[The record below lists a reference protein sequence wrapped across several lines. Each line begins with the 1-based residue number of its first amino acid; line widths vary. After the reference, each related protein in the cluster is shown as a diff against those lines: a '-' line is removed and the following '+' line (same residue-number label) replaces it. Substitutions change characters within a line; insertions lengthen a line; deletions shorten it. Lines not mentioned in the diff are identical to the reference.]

1 MAFAIVNTLYLI
13 FRDEGNSTMRNTIL
27 LSAVLST
34 LTFGNAAYADEAPAE
49 TAPVAAPAEVASSWT
64 ATANIGFVSDYYF
77 RGISQSWH
85 KPAVQGGFDI
95 AHSSGFYAGMWGS
108 NVTPNTYPDASV
120 EIDAYAGYNGSI
132 PAVEGLGYTV
142 GLYGYFY
149 PGGSWKKYPSIALDA
164 GKNQGGRW
172 DTYEANFGLS
182 YKWLSAK
189 ASVTL
194 GDWFGAEKKT
204 GWDGGTS
211 GTTYLEL
218 NAAYPLPVWG
228 LTLVGHVGH
237 LNVSGKLD
245 PVAFPN
251 ASSSI
256 SGETN
261 PDYTDYKIGL
271 SKSFTIGKSEGWN
284 GGIYWV
290 ESDNDDYWGSDGYG
304 GTSFNGRAE
313 SKDLNDGRLVVT
325 VGRTF

>member
-1 MAFAIVNTLYLI
+1 
-13 FRDEGNSTMRNTIL
+13 MRKSIL
-27 LSAVLST
+27 LTAVLST
-34 LTFGNAAYADEAPAE
+34 LAMANIAYAEEAPAE
-49 TAPVAAPAEVASSWT
+49 AAPAAAPAEPESNWT
-64 ATANIGFVSDYYF
+64 ATSNIGFVSDYYF

-85 KPAVQGGFDI
+85 KPAVQGGFDL
-95 AHSSGFYAGMWGS
+95 AHSSGFYAGIWGS

-120 EIDAYAGYNGSI
+120 EIDLYAGYNGSI
-132 PAVEGLGYTV
+132 SAVEGLGYTV
-142 GLYGYFY
+142 GVYSYFY

-172 DTYEANFGLS
+172 DTYEANFGIS

-211 GTTYLEL
+211 GTTYLEI
-218 NAAYPLPVWG
+218 NAAYPLPIWG
-228 LTLVGHVGH
+228 LTLIGHVGH
-237 LNVSGKLD
+237 LNVAGKLD

-271 SKSFTIGKSEGWN
+271 SKSFSIGKSEGWN

-290 ESDNDDYWGSDGYG
+290 ESDNDDYWGEDGYG

-313 SKDLNDGRLVVT
+313 SKNLNDGRVILT